1 MDLTLHR
8 QAQRPPRRTRAR
20 ALRGAV
26 VPVAA
31 LIGACALSAVL
42 LIALSDLVDR
52 LG

>member
-1 MDLTLHR
+1 MDLTLLR
-8 QAQRPPRRTRAR
+8 QAQRPERRTRVR

-31 LIGACALSAVL
+31 LAGAAALSAAL
-42 LIALSDLVDR
+42 LVALSDLVER